1 MSVARH
7 GDDGARAKTKSA
19 LSEIERS
26 DRGNVAAAAA
36 AAAAKHVTDAGAVV
50 GVGLM
55 ICLLEF
61 QISSNVQSV

>member
-36 AAAAKHVTDAGAVV
+36 AAKHVTDAGAVV